1 PARAGSEN
9 VAIGGNSRWS
19 WSGGASRPARTRRG
33 GPCALARS
41 GRGRPYGVA
50 RAGRGGAAAV
60 PGALAVRDAGRRA
73 LAARNV
79 TVPNAAVGT
88 TGVGVADI
96 AGVVRARRTA
106 AAGPPGRP
114 GPGHFH
120 LGVVDDAA
128 YGRARFPHPHRHLEH
143 VERVDDG
150 GRDALGHGFEQV
162 EGARFDDFLDDV

>member
-1 PARAGSEN
+1 MLLPPARAGSEN

-60 PGALAVRDAGRRA
+60 PGALAVRNTGRRALAAHNVTAGRRA

-79 TVPNAAVGT
+79 TVPNAAV
-88 TGVGVADI
+88 
-96 AGVVRARRTA
+96 
-106 AAGPPGRP
+106 
-114 GPGHFH
+114 
-120 LGVVDDAA
+120 
-128 YGRARFPHPHRHLEH
+128 
-143 VERVDDG
+143 
-150 GRDALGHGFEQV
+150 
-162 EGARFDDFLDDV
+162 